1 MRGSSGLLALQQD
14 FKHWLL
20 TESAEAAARLGEDAA
35 PGLAVYLNNYRGS
48 LMRCLGE
55 TYAVVRAWIGDEAF
69 EATAAIHIERVPP
82 SSWTLDAYA
91 RSFPETV
98 AARFPADPEVGELAL
113 LDRALSEV
121 FVGPDATPVIAGS
134 LGEVDWER
142 AVIRFVPA
150 HAILRLQTSAP
161 ALWQAVKAGTVSQ
174 LALVQYIEPAPVLVW
189 RQDFVSTFRELDP
202 YEADALERLSGGMTF
217 GALCAALVGRHGE
230 GDGAALAGSWLGQW
244 LGDGL
249 IAAIEAG

>member
-1 MRGSSGLLALQQD
+1 MSLLALQQD

-48 LMRCLGE
+48 LMRCLRE
-55 TYAVVRAWIGDEAF
+55 TYAVLRAWIGDEAF
-69 EATAAIHIERVPP
+69 EATAAIHIDRVPP

-91 RSFPETV
+91 RGFPETV
-98 AARFPADPEVGELAL
+98 AARYPADPEVGELAL

-121 FVGPDATPVIAGS
+121 FVGPDAIPVVVKS

-142 AVIRFVPA
+142 AVMRFVPA
-150 HAILRLQTSAP
+150 LSILWLRTGAP
-161 ALWQAVKAGTVSQ
+161 AIWQAVNAGTASQ
-174 LALVQYIEPAPVLVW
+174 VALVQYGEPAPILVW
-189 RQDFVSTFRELDP
+189 RQDFVSAFRVLDMH
-202 YEADALERLSGGMTF
+202 EADALERLSGGMTF
-217 GALCAALVGRHGE
+217 GALCAALVERHGE
-230 GDGAALAGSWLGQW
+230 GGGAALAGCWLGRW